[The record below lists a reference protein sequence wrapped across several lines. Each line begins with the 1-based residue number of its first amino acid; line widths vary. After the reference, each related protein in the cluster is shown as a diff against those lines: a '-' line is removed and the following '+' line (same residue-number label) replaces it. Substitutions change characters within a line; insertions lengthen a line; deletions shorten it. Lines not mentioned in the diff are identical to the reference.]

1 MTTHTRT
8 VAVMQPYFFPYAG
21 YFRLMAVA
29 DHFVVYDC
37 VQFPRR
43 GRVHR
48 CRVPSPAGAEEWLTL
63 PLAPCPRDTRIVDL
77 RFSSEAATLLAAR
90 LRRYPWLWNGQ
101 GRTAEALRAHLAGPL
116 GDATEFLI
124 SGLKLVSRVLGFAP
138 EFTRSSSLGLAPQL
152 RGEQRVI
159 AAARAVGAT
168 RYVNAPGGRQLYD
181 ARTFAEHGLEL
192 RFLASYA
199 GAYPHMLH
207 AIAQASPEE
216 IRADVLAR
224 CELSP

>member
-1 MTTHTRT
+1 MAARART

-29 DHFVVYDC
+29 DHFVVFDC

-43 GRVHR
+43 GWVHR

-63 PLAPCPRDTRIVDL
+63 PLAPCPRDTRILDL
-77 RFSSEAATLLAAR
+77 RFSSEAATTLAAR
-90 LRRYPWLWNGQ
+90 LQRFPWLWS
-101 GRTAEALRAHLAGPL
+101 GRGGAAHVLREHLAGPL
-116 GDATEFLI
+116 GDATDFLI
-124 SGLKLVSRVLGFAP
+124 DGLTLVSRALGFTP
-138 EFTRSSSLGLAPQL
+138 EVTRSSSLGLDPEL

-181 ARTFAEHGLEL
+181 ARNFAEHGIEL
-192 RFLASYA
+192 RFFSSYT
-199 GAYPHMLH
+199 GPYRHMLH
-207 AIAQASPEE
+207 ALALVDPRE
-216 IRADVLAR
+216 IRADVLAQ